1 VPEFWLTVLR
11 THPAVNELITPEDED
26 ALKHLIDVR
35 LSYTDD
41 NHVRLPPRSLCSSTP
56 ATILT
61 GISNVARLC
70 DDAAGLHSRVRV

>member
-1 VPEFWLTVLR
+1 MIRLGVPEFWLTVLR

-41 NHVRLPPRSLCSSTP
+41 NHVRPSTAPSVRAYRPRSSP
-56 ATILT
+56 A
-61 GISNVARLC
+61 
-70 DDAAGLHSRVRV
+70 